1 MGVPYLERGN
11 MSIFD
16 LTGSSGAT
24 NAISVLP
31 LSTKKNIGNTLSS
44 LGSTINN
51 TINSGMSSYMSNLN
65 AGSSMANAVSQF
77 AQDNQFA
84 FNSAEA
90 ALQRDYN
97 AQMWDRTAQYNSA
110 EAAENRAFQSEEAA
124 TNRAWQERMANTAY
138 QRAVADL
145 KAAGLNPILAAFNGG
160 AATGSG
166 AMASGGAASVGTT
179 SGAAATG
186 SNYTG
191 QGQNMSA
198 ELAMLGMMG
207 EMIGQ
212 GMSAFGA
219 YLMGDNGSGK
229 ARNTNDQKLGSA
241 FSNLLGKIE
250 NAWNFNLH
258 NYQGSH
264 HGGGGSHAF

>member
-1 MGVPYLERGN
+1 MGLFN
-11 MSIFD
+11 
-16 LTGSSGAT
+16 LTGSAPMSQLT
-24 NAISVLP
+24 SVMP
-31 LSTKKNIGNTLSS
+31 ASTKKSIGSTLSS

-51 TINSGMSSYMSNLN
+51 TVNSGMSNYMSNLN

-110 EAAENRAFQSEEAA
+110 EAAENRAFQSQEAA

-179 SGAAATG
+179 SGAAASG

-191 QGQNMSA
+191 QGQNISA

-219 YLMGDNGSGK
+219 YMMGDNPSGK
-229 ARNTNDQKLGSA
+229 ARNDRDQKLGSA
-241 FSNLLGKIE
+241 FGNLLGKIE
-250 NAWNFNLH
+250 NAWNANLH
-258 NYQGSH
+258 NYNTGNNHYYGLS
-264 HGGGGSHAF
+264 GGGHHAY